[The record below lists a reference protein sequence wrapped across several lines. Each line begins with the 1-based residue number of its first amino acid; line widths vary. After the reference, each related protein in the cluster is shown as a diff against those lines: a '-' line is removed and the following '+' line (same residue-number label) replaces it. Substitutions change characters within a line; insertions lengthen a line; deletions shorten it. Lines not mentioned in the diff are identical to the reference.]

1 MLMSIIL
8 PLHLFTVGEWSHL
21 VRLWMV
27 ALIFFFFFF
36 FWGAAARIFGGL
48 FIPFMPWLTLLTLRF
63 MR

>member
-8 PLHLFTVGEWSHL
+8 LLHLFTVGEWSHL

-27 ALIFFFFFF
+27 ALIFFFF
-36 FWGAAARIFGGL
+36 WGGGAAARIFGGL